1 MESNINNQASR
12 LCILNNLLLIPG
24 VEIELRVGL
33 INNNLSFDSSIDK
46 TYFEKINTSLLSYPE
61 WESVEEIHTTDY
73 IYSVDN
79 NKKIRISVDSN
90 NNKKSIIKENIIT
103 KNISLK
109 NSPFDVR
116 FSVNQELNNSL
127 NNQIIDKNNLTRQKA
142 RRTFK
147 NKNFNYDLTNV
158 IETKNNVKKEKF
170 ELEIELNIN
179 EETLEWSDEYIIDF
193 LICKLNDL
201 INIIEKPENINFEI
215 LRSLINT

>member
-61 WESVEEIHTTDY
+61 WELIEEIHTTDY
-73 IYSVDN
+73 VYSVDK
-79 NKKIRISVDSN
+79 NKKIRVSVDSN

-179 EETLEWSDEYIIDF
+179 EETLEWSDEYIKDF

-201 INIIEKPENINFEI
+201 INIIEKSENINFEN
-215 LRSLINT
+215 LQLI

>member
-1 MESNINNQASR
+1 M
-12 LCILNNLLLIPG
+12 NNLLLIPG

-46 TYFEKINTSLLSYPE
+46 AYFEKINTSLLSYPE

-73 IYSVDN
+73 LYSVDK
-79 NKKIRISVDSN
+79 NKKIRISVDSL

-127 NNQIIDKNNLTRQKA
+127 NNEIIDKNNLTRQKA
-142 RRTFK
+142 RRIFK

-201 INIIEKPENINFEI
+201 INIIEKSENINFEI

>member
-12 LCILNNLLLIPG
+12 LCILNNLLLITG

-116 FSVNQELNNSL
+116 FSNNSL

>member
-116 FSVNQELNNSL
+116 FSVNQE
-127 NNQIIDKNNLTRQKA
+127 
-142 RRTFK
+142 
-147 NKNFNYDLTNV
+147 
-158 IETKNNVKKEKF
+158 
-170 ELEIELNIN
+170 ELLKIKI
-179 EETLEWSDEYIIDF
+179 
-193 LICKLNDL
+193 LIM
-201 INIIEKPENINFEI
+201 I
-215 LRSLINT
+215 LLML